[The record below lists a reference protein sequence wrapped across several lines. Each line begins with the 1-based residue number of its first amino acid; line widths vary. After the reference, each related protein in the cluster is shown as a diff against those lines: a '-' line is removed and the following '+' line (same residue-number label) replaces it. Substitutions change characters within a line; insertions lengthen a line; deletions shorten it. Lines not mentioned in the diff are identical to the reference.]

1 MLYPERLQMAAFEKV
16 MGEMKVALI
25 ESATKEVG
33 EKISKQLEQNLTK
46 FYEKVMVDIK
56 VMVKEEIK
64 NAGREEGSN

>member
-1 MLYPERLQMAAFEKV
+1 MAAFEKV